1 MTDLTVVV
9 EYALENTELEVIV
22 YQGQLDL
29 ICSVVGT
36 RRPTVA
42 FHYTLT
48 CYLPQRLCQ
57 YNNN

>member
-29 ICSVVGT
+29 ICSVAGT
-36 RRPTVA
+36 RTVA